1 MIIILKLSNLI
12 KNLIILQPE
21 ISRERNEKMAKI
33 ELLYPEIWNLFGNMY
48 NIQYLQKCTDQIKVV
63 ETALTDKPKFLTENI
78 DMVYMAPMTE
88 KSQELVI
95 EKIKPYWEEIKE
107 QIKQNKIFFTIG
119 NALEIFGQYIENEDG
134 TKIEGLG
141 ITNLYAKRDM
151 MHRYNSLFL
160 GKFEDMKIV
169 GFKSQFSMSYGDNS
183 NEYLFKAERGD
194 GINKETKFEGIHI
207 NNFIGTYI
215 LGPILI
221 LNPQFCKYILNLL
234 NIKVDKLAFDEEITN
249 CYNIRLKEFEN
260 PKTIY
265 D

>member
-1 MIIILKLSNLI
+1 
-12 KNLIILQPE
+12 
-21 ISRERNEKMAKI
+21 MAKI
-33 ELLYPEIWNLFGNMY
+33 EILYPEICNLFGNMY
-48 NIQYLQKCTDQIKVV
+48 NIKYLQQCTDEIEVF

-78 DMVYMAPMTE
+78 DMVYIAPMTE

-95 EKIKPYWEEIKE
+95 EKLKPYVQEIKN
-107 QIKQNKIFFTIG
+107 QIEENKIFFAIG
-119 NALEIFGQYIENEDG
+119 NALEIFGDYIENEDG

-160 GKFEDMKIV
+160 GTFEDIKIV
-169 GFKSQFSMSYGDNS
+169 GFKSQFSMSFGNNS
-183 NEYLFKAERGD
+183 KNYLFKTEKGD
-194 GINKETKFEGIHI
+194 GINKETKFEGVKI
-207 NNFIGTYI
+207 NNFIGTYV

-221 LNPQFCKYILNLL
+221 LNPQFCTYILEML
-234 NIKVDKLAFDEEITN
+234 NIKNYKLAFKDEVTE
-249 CYNIRLKEFEN
+249 CYKIRLEEFEN